1 MKVFVGI
8 ILTCMLAGCAFA
20 DARIAQNARKKLVGW
35 SEIDLE
41 SCLGAPDQRST
52 FGDTDI
58 LTYYGNSTTSAGV
71 SLGLPFLAGFGITG
85 GGGGYCHATFTVK
98 EGRVAG
104 VQYSGETNA
113 TAPTGHRHGD
123 PKPVR
128 TIGSTKAL
136 IEPKNALSRS
146 DQARFIHLLHC

>member
-35 SEIDLE
+35 SEVDLE

-58 LTYYGNSTTSAGV
+58 LTYYGNSTTNAGV
-71 SLGLPFLAGFGITG
+71 SLGLPFLGGFGITG

-113 TAPTGHRHGD
+113 TLAPD
-123 PKPVR
+123 AYCAPIVR
-128 TIGSTKAL
+128 GCLNQPAREDTSPPIAP
-136 IEPKNALSRS
+136 EPTPREGTP
-146 DQARFIHLLHC
+146 H